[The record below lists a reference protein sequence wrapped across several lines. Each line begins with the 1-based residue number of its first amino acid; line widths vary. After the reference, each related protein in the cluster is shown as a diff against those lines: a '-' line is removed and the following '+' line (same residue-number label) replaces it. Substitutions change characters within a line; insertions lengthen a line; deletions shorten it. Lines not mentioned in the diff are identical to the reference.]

1 MQQTQCFRKEA
12 LDILYKLQI
21 LYQNN
26 QIDAETKD
34 KIASLVKDSL
44 SNDDF
49 VKQLSVELTALKRVV
64 DVEFK
69 DIILECLNKIN

>member
-12 LDILYKLQI
+12 LDILYKVQI
-21 LYQNN
+21 LYQNK
-26 QIDAETKD
+26 QIDANTKD

-44 SNDDF
+44 SNDGF
-49 VKQLSVELTALKRVV
+49 VKQLSTELTAVKRMV

-69 DIILECLNKIN
+69 DIILECLEKIN